1 MWRVFVADTQSVP
14 VFFISILLR
23 KKQNNNKVNLICY
36 LKAGN
41 VSEEISIICQ
51 AISDTTED
59 IIKLIRIPNRNVF
72 SRSSIVCNII

>member
-14 VFFISILLR
+14 VFFISILLL

-36 LKAGN
+36 SKAGN
-41 VSEEISIICQ
+41 VSEGMSIICQ

-59 IIKLIRIPNRNVF
+59 IIKLIRIPNRYVF